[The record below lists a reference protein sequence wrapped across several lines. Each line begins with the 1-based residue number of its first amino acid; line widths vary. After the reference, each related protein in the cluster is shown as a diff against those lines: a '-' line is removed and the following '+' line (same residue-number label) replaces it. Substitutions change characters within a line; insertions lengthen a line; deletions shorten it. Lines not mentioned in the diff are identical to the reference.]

1 MNTEIIHKCVQG
13 SLAGQVSF
21 AETLKHLQAIGVER
35 YYTDLVRME
44 KTYYSRNGETHV
56 ERLSFPNVPPLA
68 DQFDV
73 EGNVKAVRSIQRQE
87 IDYPEFLRRIIAS
100 GTTSYF
106 VFVDGGCVAYYGRR
120 GECHIEKFPSGLKL
134 Q

>member
-1 MNTEIIHKCVQG
+1 MNTEIIHKCDQG
-13 SLAGQVSF
+13 ALAGRVSF
-21 AETLKHLQAIGVER
+21 ADTLRNLRAVGVER

-56 ERLSFPNVPPLA
+56 EKLSFLDAPPLA

-73 EGNVKAVRSIQRQE
+73 DGNVKAVRAIQRQE

-120 GECHIEKFPSGLKL
+120 GECHIEKFPPAL
-134 Q
+134 QTE